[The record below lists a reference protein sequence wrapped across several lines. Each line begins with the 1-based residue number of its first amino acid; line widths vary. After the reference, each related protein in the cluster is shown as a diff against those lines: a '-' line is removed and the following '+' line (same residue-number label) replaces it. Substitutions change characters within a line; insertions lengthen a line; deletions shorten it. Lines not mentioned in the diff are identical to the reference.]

1 MFAFNHDKVAKSTSY
16 ILDDIGSTFFAPL
29 VSIGEALRRCKIFL
43 WLQEEK
49 LRYTTVREL
58 DRLNDDYLDDIGIK
72 KRSDIRPIANAL
84 VQRLRERRD
93 RPRRF

>member
-84 VQRLRERRD
+84 VRHRREKQD
-93 RPRRF
+93 RPKRS